1 MWLSIN
7 KNYYF
12 KNFKG
17 LSMPVYIGID
27 FNVLVLVNISTDTF
41 GYRSYKLRV
50 LTFHLPLVNRVV
62 MMS

>member
-1 MWLSIN
+1 
-7 KNYYF
+7 
-12 KNFKG
+12 
-17 LSMPVYIGID
+17 MPVYIGID